1 MREWW
6 RLSRERWP
14 QLVDLNLG
22 DVTEGCLPLEQAV
35 EARTRKMLARNGQG
49 PMRET
54 VACLSSW
61 EASKGLASS

>member
-6 RLSRERWP
+6 KLSRERWP
-14 QLVDLNLG
+14 QLIDLNLG
-22 DVTEGCLPLEQAV
+22 DVTEGCLPPEQAM
-35 EARTRKMLARNGQG
+35 EARARKMLARNGQG
-49 PMRET
+49 PMGET